1 MVIDFHTHTF
11 PDKIAAATIELLK
24 QKSRTENFS
33 DGTTHGLS
41 EQLKKNG
48 IDLAVVLPVVT
59 NPLKTAKIND
69 AAALLNEHTAQTRV
83 FSFGGIHP
91 DTPDY
96 KSELKRIAALG
107 LKGIKLHPAYQQV
120 NLDDIRYERIVGYAD
135 ELGLIVSVHG
145 GVDIGI
151 AGDWSTPARARK
163 LLDDVKPHK
172 LVMAHMGGWL
182 LWEDVKKYL
191 CGQDVYLDTSF
202 SCGSF
207 GYRDDVPPAER
218 MQPLSEEEFTNII
231 RLHGADKV
239 LFGTDSP
246 WSDHAEQLALIRRQP
261 LSDEEKSKILGEN
274 AKKLLQ
280 L

>member
-69 AAALLNEHTAQTRV
+69 AAALVNERTAETHV
-83 FSFGGIHP
+83 FSFGGMHP

-96 KSELKRIAALG
+96 KSELKHIAALG

-120 NLDDIRYERIVGYAD
+120 DLDDIRYERIVGYAD

-151 AGDWSTPARARK
+151 EGDWSTPARARK
-163 LLDDVKPHK
+163 LFDDVKPRK
-172 LVMAHMGGWL
+172 LVMAHMGGWMM
-182 LWEDVKKYL
+182 WNDVKKYL
-191 CGQDVYLDTSF
+191 CGQPLYLDTSF

-207 GYRDDVPPAER
+207 GYQSSVPQSER
-218 MQPLSEEEFTNII
+218 LQPLTEEEFTEII

-246 WSDHAEQLALIRRQP
+246 WSDHAAQLALIRRQP
-261 LSDEEKSKILGEN
+261 LSEEEKRQILGEN

>member
-1 MVIDFHTHTF
+1 MIIDFHTHTF
-11 PDKIAAATIELLK
+11 PDHMATATIELLK

-33 DGTTHGLS
+33 DGTADGLS
-41 EQLKKNG
+41 RKLKEAG
-48 IDLAVVLPVVT
+48 VDLAVVLPVVT
-59 NPLKTAKIND
+59 NPAKTSKIND
-69 AAALLNEHTAQTRV
+69 AAARLNERTAETHV
-83 FSFGGIHP
+83 FSFGGMHP

-120 NLDDIRYERIVGYAD
+120 PFDDIRYERIVGYAD

-163 LLDDVKPHK
+163 LFDDVRPRK
-172 LVMAHMGGWL
+172 LVMAHMGGWMM
-182 LWEDVKKYL
+182 WEDVKRYL
-191 CGQDVYLDTSF
+191 CGLPLFLDTSF

-207 GYRDDVPPAER
+207 GYQASVPAEER
-218 MQPLSEEEFTNII
+218 LRPLTEEEFTDIV
-231 RLHGADKV
+231 RRHGADKV

-246 WSDHAEQLALIRRQP
+246 WSDHAAQIALIRRQP
-261 LSDEEKSKILGEN
+261 LSDAEKEAILGEN

>member
-11 PDKIAAATIELLK
+11 PDKIAAATIEQLK

-33 DGTTHGLS
+33 DGTTEGLS
-41 EQLKKNG
+41 EKLKANG

-120 NLDDIRYERIVGYAD
+120 HLDDIRYERIVGYAD
-135 ELGLIVSVHG
+135 ELGLIVSIHG

-151 AGDWSTPARARK
+151 AGGWSTPARARK
-163 LLDDVKPHK
+163 LLDDVKPRK
-172 LVMAHMGGWL
+172 LVMAHMGGWMM
-182 LWEDVKKYL
+182 WNDVKKYL
-191 CGQDVYLDTSF
+191 CGRPIYLDTSF

-207 GYRDDVPPAER
+207 GYQPSVPQSER
-218 MQPLSEEEFTNII
+218 LQPLTEEEFTEII

-246 WSDHAEQLALIRRQP
+246 WSDHAAQLALIRRQP
-261 LSDEEKSKILGEN
+261 LSEEEKARILGEN